1 MWNLRNSLLYRI
13 FLRLEN
19 DSFVRSS
26 EVDST
31 ATANNGDGEE
41 ASSLPLR
48 KKRYRRRVTH
58 HDFVI
63 ITPSSSAA
71 VSGGGASESQS
82 ASSTTTTKPHT
93 NATNPTIPQPL
104 HLETAAQLGLMSDPS
119 IPPLISSLL
128 TDMSPSASRRFL
140 RRWLLIPPPPEIVN
154 AMAQLVGVLKDG
166 HGWALPVTSMNKV
179 TSLIRA
185 GQASAAVYRDI
196 VHVLDAACD
205 ILLMDERPKEDLAF
219 KILYTLIVI
228 QIDIIPIKYKG

>member
-1 MWNLRNSLLYRI
+1 MGLTDVERAKQSI
-13 FLRLEN
+13 VSEFLCLEN

-58 HDFVI
+58 HDFAI
-63 ITPSSSAA
+63 ISPSSSTAI
-71 VSGGGASESQS
+71 SGGASESQS
-82 ASSTTTTKPHT
+82 ASSTTSTKPHT
-93 NATNPTIPQPL
+93 NATLPQPL
-104 HLETAAQLGLMSDPS
+104 HLETATQLGLMSDPS
-119 IPPLISSLL
+119 IPPIISSLL

-179 TSLIRA
+179 TSLI
-185 GQASAAVYRDI
+185 
-196 VHVLDAACD
+196 
-205 ILLMDERPKEDLAF
+205 
-219 KILYTLIVI
+219 
-228 QIDIIPIKYKG
+228 